1 MTTEQWK
8 KEQANDEII
17 NQVIEAMK
25 AGSGEYTFPSES
37 AKQMFR
43 YRNKLV

>member
-8 KEQANDEII
+8 KEQTNDEII
-17 NQVIEAMK
+17 NPVVEAMK
-25 AGSGEYTFPSES
+25 VGSGEYTFSSES